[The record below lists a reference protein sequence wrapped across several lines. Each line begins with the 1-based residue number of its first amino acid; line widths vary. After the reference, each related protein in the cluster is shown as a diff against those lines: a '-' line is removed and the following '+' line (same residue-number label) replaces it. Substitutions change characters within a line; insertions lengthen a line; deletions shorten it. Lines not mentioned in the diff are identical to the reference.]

1 LQANRNKVVIS
12 MAAAVTSGSGLR
24 EIRAR
29 PMSRG
34 YRLRGWDGAIAE
46 MFRSLAWLGGLH
58 PMARPERHG
67 VRKIEDASYGPEP
80 WQRLDWYV
88 PPGDGPWPVVVYVHG
103 GAFQALDKGTHW
115 VMGLALARAGY
126 LTAIPDY
133 RLAPAHPYPAGLV
146 DTLDAVT
153 FVHAAAAE
161 LGGRSDRLAL
171 AGESA
176 GACYAV
182 AAAIAATDPPA
193 EDFALAFRARGISI
207 AAVLAWCGV
216 YELVRSDRWAKTGR
230 SRIAA
235 MRLREIEK
243 NMIATEAART
253 SLLCNPL
260 LYFESGTT
268 PLAFPPTYL
277 ASGERDVVLDDTLR
291 LGEAMRR
298 RGVLVEER
306 IYARAV
312 HAFHAFVMSAAA
324 KQSWKDAYVFLARH
338 LGESRDTGAAP

>member
-1 LQANRNKVVIS
+1 
-12 MAAAVTSGSGLR
+12 
-24 EIRAR
+24 
-29 PMSRG
+29 MSRG
-34 YRLRGWDGAIAE
+34 LRIRGWDGVIAE

-58 PMARPERHG
+58 PLARPERHG
-67 VRKIEDASYGPEP
+67 VRKIEDVAYGPEP
-80 WQRLDWYV
+80 WQVLDWYV

-115 VMGLALARAGY
+115 VMGLALAREGY

-146 DTLDAVT
+146 DTLDAIA
-153 FVHAAAAE
+153 FVHGAAKA
-161 LGGRSDRLAL
+161 LGGRSDRLAI

-182 AAAIAATDPPA
+182 ASAIAATDPPA

-216 YELVRSDRWAKTGR
+216 YELVRSDRWAKITS

-235 MRLREIEK
+235 SRLRGIEK
-243 NMIATEAART
+243 SMIATEVART
-253 SLLCNPL
+253 SVLCNPL

-268 PLAFPPTYL
+268 PVRFPPTYL
-277 ASGERDVVLDDTLR
+277 ASGERDVVLEDTLR
-291 LGEAMRR
+291 LGKAMRR
-298 RGVLVEER
+298 RGVEVDEHV
-306 IYARAV
+306 YPRAV

-324 KQSWKDAYVFLARH
+324 KQSWKDAYAFLAKH
-338 LGESRDTGAAP
+338 LGGSRDTPAR